1 MTERVLHP
9 SWPRAVANAL
19 WKPLR
24 MAHLDGWPL
33 APTTW
38 VVRDPTGNPHTV
50 TFTTASGFPRAK
62 DDPLMEP
69 VEELERVRGIIEP
82 ADWPGGVTLAARLT
96 REAHDLELAKVG
108 RQTRYEYS
116 RALRK
121 SNAVAPFIQ
130 TVNRHGS
137 PALRRNPE
145 INALITPMVAALLEK
160 LAQAAFVEV
169 VTGTLEEALLTERD
183 IRRAERDGM
192 KASEALAALARA
204 L

>member
-1 MTERVLHP
+1 VTERVLHP
-9 SWPRAVANAL
+9 SWPRAAANAL

-24 MAHLDGWPL
+24 HAHLYGWPT
-33 APTTW
+33 APTDW
-38 VVRDPTGNPHTV
+38 IVRDPTGNPRTGLHS
-50 TFTTASGFPRAK
+50 TASGVPGPVPRVE
-62 DDPLMEP
+62 PL
-69 VEELERVRGIIEP
+69 EELERVRGVIE
-82 ADWPGGVTLAARLT
+82 ANDWPGGVTLAIRLT
-96 REAHDLELAKVG
+96 REAHDAELRKVG
-108 RQTRYEYS
+108 TQTRYEYS

-121 SNAVAPFIQ
+121 SNAVVPFIS
-130 TVNRHGS
+130 TTNRHGS

-145 INALITPMVAALLEK
+145 INALITPLVAALLEK

-192 KASEALAALARA
+192 RANEAIAIILRA